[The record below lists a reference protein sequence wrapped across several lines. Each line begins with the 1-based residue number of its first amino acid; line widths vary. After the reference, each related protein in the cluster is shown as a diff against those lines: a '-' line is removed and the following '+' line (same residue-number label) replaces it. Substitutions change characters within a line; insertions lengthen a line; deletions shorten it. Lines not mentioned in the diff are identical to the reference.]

1 MQEHHCA
8 QNRKQHQRHIFY
20 LHLDMPQ
27 LFERGGDGSSVIFGI
42 QIALYAS
49 TTKNSKH
56 LLVDFY
62 LNH

>member
-1 MQEHHCA
+1 MQEHHSA
-8 QNRKQHQRHIFY
+8 QNRKQHQRPIFY
-20 LHLDMPQ
+20 SHLDMPQ
-27 LFERGGDGSSVIFGI
+27 LFKGGGDGSSVIFGI
-42 QIALYAS
+42 KTVSYAS